1 MKGNS
6 YSRLQAAIL
15 VLPRPGGVVVV
26 VVVGERTGLEIRKSW
41 WCGCAVALRLESRNV
56 KCSAARGPT
65 WAVHSRR
72 GDGWVDSS
80 SLCRA
85 LTR

>member
-1 MKGNS
+1 MNGNS

-41 WCGCAVALRLESRNV
+41 WCGCARCVEVGKQKRQVQRSQRSNVGRAFPSR
-56 KCSAARGPT
+56 
-65 WAVHSRR
+65 
-72 GDGWVDSS
+72 
-80 SLCRA
+80 
-85 LTR
+85 